1 MTRHF
6 LGIGDLTR
14 STAEDILQR
23 AAFLKTELSA
33 AMARRARQ
41 HPHLNGQTIAMIFEK
56 PSLRT
61 RCSFE
66 VGVFQLGGHA
76 VNLPAGDI
84 GRLGERES
92 ICDFARNLSQWCQMI
107 EARVFSH
114 ENVVELAHFATIPVI
129 NGLSDF
135 EHPTQAFA
143 DYLTIQE
150 KLGRL
155 TNFHLAWIGDCF
167 NVSNSLMLMACLFG
181 NKMTIACPE
190 GYEPSQRIWSLCEKL
205 NPEARQLIK
214 VLRDPYEAV
223 ADADVLY
230 TDTWVSMGF
239 EDQSVQR
246 FQDFQGYQINK
257 QLVEHAPRHA
267 FVMHDMP
274 AYRGKEITG
283 EVLDGPRCAAYQQ
296 AENRLHAIKAIMTW
310 CAEVSLTGG

>member
-6 LGIGDLTR
+6 LGIGEITR
-14 STAEDILQR
+14 SIAVELLER
-23 AAFLKTELSA
+23 ASTLKRELKTSLA
-33 AMARRARQ
+33 HNQRQ
-41 HPHLNGQTIAMIFEK
+41 TAHLNGHTLAMIFEK

-66 VGVFQLGGHA
+66 VGIFQLGGHA

-92 ICDFARNLSQWCQMI
+92 ICDFARNLSQWCQLI

-135 EHPTQAFA
+135 EHPTQAIA
-143 DYLTIQE
+143 DYLTIKE
-150 KLGRL
+150 KLGRV
-155 TNFHLAWIGDCF
+155 TDVHLAWIGDCF
-167 NVSNSLMLMACLFG
+167 NVSNSLMLMACHFS
-181 NKMTIACPE
+181 NRMTIACPE
-190 GYEPSQRIWSLCEKL
+190 GYDPSPRIWALCEKI
-205 NPEARQLIK
+205 NPNARELIT
-214 VLRDPYEAV
+214 VVRDPYEAV
-223 ADADVLY
+223 KHADVMY

-246 FQDFQGYQINK
+246 FQDFQGYQINR
-257 QLVEHAPRHA
+257 QLVEHAPAHA

-283 EVLDGPRCAAYQQ
+283 EVLDGPRCEAYLQ

-310 CAEVSLTGG
+310 CSQVQLA

>member
-1 MTRHF
+1 MTKHF
-6 LGIGDLTR
+6 LGIGELNR
-14 STAEDILQR
+14 EIAEDILAR
-23 AAFLKTELSA
+23 AEFLKSELKSSLA
-33 AMARRARQ
+33 NKERQ
-41 HPHLNGQTIAMIFEK
+41 TAHLNGQTIAMIFEK

-66 VGVFQLGGHA
+66 VGIYQLGGHA
-76 VNLPAGDI
+76 VNLPAADI

-92 ICDFARNLSQWCQMI
+92 ICDFARNLSQWCQLI

-114 ENVVELAHFATIPVI
+114 ESVVELAHFSTIPVI

-135 EHPTQAFA
+135 EHPTQTFA
-143 DYLTIQE
+143 DYLTIKE
-150 KLGRL
+150 KLGRI
-155 TNFHLAWIGDCF
+155 TDFHLAWIGDCF
-167 NVSNSLMLMACLFG
+167 NVSNSLMIMACIFG
-181 NKMTIACPE
+181 NRMTIACPD
-190 GYEPSQRIWSLCEKL
+190 GYDPSDKIWEVCEKFS
-205 NPEARQLIK
+205 PQARELIR
-214 VLRDPYEAV
+214 VVRDPHEAV
-223 ADADVLY
+223 KSADVLY

-257 QLVEHAPRHA
+257 ALLEHAPQHA

-283 EVLDGPRCAAYQQ
+283 EVLDGPRCEAYTQ

-310 CAEVSLTGG
+310 CAEAPLK

>member
-1 MTRHF
+1 MTKHF
-6 LGIGDLTR
+6 LGIGELTR
-14 STAEDILQR
+14 QNAEEILAR
-23 AAFLKTELSA
+23 AAKLKSEIKNCLK
-33 AMARRARQ
+33 RNERQ
-41 HPHLNGQTIAMIFEK
+41 TPYLNGQTMAMIFEK

-66 VGVFQLGGHA
+66 IGVYQLGGHA
-76 VNLPAGDI
+76 VNLPSADI

-92 ICDFARNLSQWCQMI
+92 ICDFARNLSQWCQLI

-114 ENVVELAHFATIPVI
+114 ENVVELAHFSTIPVI

-135 EHPTQAFA
+135 EHPTQTFA

-150 KLGRL
+150 KLGRI

-167 NVSNSLMLMACLFG
+167 NVSNSLMLMACHFG
-181 NKMTIACPE
+181 NRMTIACPD
-190 GYEPSQRIWSLCEKL
+190 GYDPSDRIWKLCEKI
-205 NPEARQLIK
+205 NPNARQLIK
-214 VLRDPYEAV
+214 ITRDPYEAV
-223 ADADVLY
+223 KQADVLY

-246 FQDFQGYQINK
+246 FQDFQGYQIN
-257 QLVEHAPRHA
+257 QRLLEHAPKHA

-283 EVLDGPRCAAYQQ
+283 EVLDGPRCEAYLQ

-310 CAEVSLTGG
+310 CAEVQLN